1 MFGEWTLE
9 DFRGVKLP
17 QKVASAFA
25 VVAGGLVGAEYQPV
39 LLLATQPV
47 NGVNYCVL
55 ATQTIVAATPKKRLV
70 KMVINESPNGEISL
84 VSVSG
89 IAL

>member
-9 DFRGVKLP
+9 DFKGIKLP
-17 QKVASAFA
+17 QKVASGFA
-25 VVAGGLVGAEYQPV
+25 AVTGGLVGAEYQPIV
-39 LLLATQPV
+39 CLATQVV
-47 NGVNYCVL
+47 NGINYCVL
-55 ATQTIVAATPKKRLV
+55 ATQTLVTARPTKRLV
-70 KMVINESPNGEISL
+70 KVVINEAPDGAFSL